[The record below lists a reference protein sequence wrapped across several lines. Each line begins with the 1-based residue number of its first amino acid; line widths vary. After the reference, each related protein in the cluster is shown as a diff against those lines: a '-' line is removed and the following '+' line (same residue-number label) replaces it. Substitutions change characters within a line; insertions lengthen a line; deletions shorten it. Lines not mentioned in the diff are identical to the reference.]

1 MENNR
6 VLQVV
11 LGLLLGYNAVFFT
24 AHLQGAKLASSQRR
38 SLEVQSL
45 SEHLRT
51 HCGDGPVCGPGAP
64 VRPHRLAVASAT
76 GWLRLALCLTGMLF
90 KWFIL
95 YLHMS
100 YLVD

>member
-24 AHLQGAKLASSQRR
+24 AHARGQARVLAAA
-38 SLEVQSL
+38 LAEVQSL
-45 SEHLRT
+45 LNIFELIAVLGLFVDLVLRFD
-51 HCGDGPVCGPGAP
+51 HIAARWQVPRVA
-64 VRPHRLAVASAT
+64 AV
-76 GWLRLALCLTGMLF
+76 GLCLTGMLF